1 MAKRFRIDLQYDGSA
16 YCGWQRQNRD
26 RSIQAELEEALKP
39 LNHGSPVTVIGAGR
53 TDSGVH
59 ARRQT
64 AHFDLETELPATTI
78 KNAMNATLPED
89 IYIDDC
95 VEVGSDFHAR
105 FSAVRRNY
113 HYQIAVR
120 PEVFRRHFVWLI
132 NYPFETELLRECA
145 GSVLGE
151 HDFTALCRATAETEN
166 KICTVYESGW
176 EWQNDLLIYSV
187 TANRFLHSM
196 VRMLVGSML
205 EVARGKYPA
214 AAFKNLL
221 GNNSSGMQVYT
232 APAQGLILWNVKYL
246 EEIK

>member
-1 MAKRFRIDLQYDGSA
+1 MMT
-16 YCGWQRQNRD
+16 
-26 RSIQAELEEALKP
+26 AL
-39 LNHGSPVTVIGAGR
+39 
-53 TDSGVH
+53 
-59 ARRQT
+59 
-64 AHFDLETELPATTI
+64 
-78 KNAMNATLPED
+78 
-89 IYIDDC
+89 
-95 VEVGSDFHAR
+95 EVGFDFHAR
-105 FSAVRRNY
+105 SRPCGEISMTYRRPSGGVP
-113 HYQIAVR
+113 AS
-120 PEVFRRHFVWLI
+120 FCLLI
-132 NYPFETELLRECA
+132 NYPTNRMLRECA